1 MIVQNMINKKKKVFN
16 FKGEIYNLISIKVL
30 FILINLLL
38 IILYK
43 LT

>member
-1 MIVQNMINKKKKVFN
+1 MIIQNMINKKKKVFN
-16 FKGEIYNLISIKVL
+16 FKGEIYNLIAIKVL